1 MAIIKDNFMYRRIKK
16 NSLDSIEDSI
26 INESVKAAKDEAIKS
41 IKNIHCR
48 IHNQVP
54 TIEIKGKS
62 LETLDIK
69 INGCCSILMKKVNQK
84 LSSKTN
90 LMGDFIEKA
99 KEFSDNITDYT
110 FSDRDYVNKLQ
121 YELDVYRKPQ
131 HKIDFLEAVVNAI
144 EGKLKDHEDKCT
156 ATPET
161 CHFSK
166 THRNAIF
173 FTKEELDYQSANLI
187 GENAIGENAKFSS
200 EELKDVYSKIDTI
213 LEELNKLGLGQQI
226 IFEEIESM
234 KGNATKLS
242 KKDFKMLFLGKIVG
256 TGFVELLRNDTVQ
269 SFFEVELPKLLKGN

>member
-1 MAIIKDNFMYRRIKK
+1 MAIVKDGFKYRKGSK
-16 NSLDSIEDSI
+16 NSIASIQDSI
-26 INESVKAAKDEAIKS
+26 INESVKATKEKSLKDLE
-41 IKNIHCR
+41 NIHCR

-54 TIEIKGKS
+54 IIEIKGKN

-69 INGCCSILMKKVNQK
+69 IKGCCSILMKKVNQK
-84 LSSKTN
+84 LISKTN
-90 LMGDFIEKA
+90 LMGDFVEKA
-99 KEFSDNITDYT
+99 EEFAESITDYT

-121 YELDVYRKPQ
+121 YELDVYRKPK
-131 HKIDFLEAVVNAI
+131 HRIDFLEAVINAI
-144 EGKLKDHEDKCT
+144 ENKLKDHEDKCT
-156 ATPET
+156 TTPEI

-173 FTKEELDYQSANLI
+173 FAKEELDYQLANLI
-187 GENAIGENAKFSS
+187 GEGAQGENAKFNS
-200 EELKDVYSKIDTI
+200 EELKDVYFKIDII

-234 KGNATKLS
+234 KSNATKLS

-269 SFFEVELPKLLKGN
+269 SFFEVDLPNLIRGN